1 MKKFLFL
8 FSLVFLAL
16 LNFNFAGAKEKS
28 CVRRGFLYEYKVQ
41 KKGTWITKITPI
53 SNKGISTL
61 NIPKK
66 LGGKGVVKL
75 GSTGA
80 IFFIGDINTKEPNPN
95 IFGVE
100 DSSEGDGT
108 LVPEDVQELVKK
120 IKKIQIPSTV
130 DSIALNCFSDVPDGK
145 IINIPKGIVRGLDEE
160 GYGFTKIKWKK
171 ITVSSKNKK
180 YKISNGCLLSRN
192 GKKLYGF
199 VQRKKKIDIPE
210 SVKTITNGG
219 DYNGTSIIVIP
230 KSVTKIKENAL
241 STKKPVAIKVSSK
254 NKRYAV
260 NNGSLYSKKTG
271 RLVAAY
277 IKDGVLDIPGAVK
290 TVNHTG
296 VLGLDVRIKK
306 VIVPSSVTG
315 VAFPYVFL
323 EQEPLIYEFKGIMPP
338 KMLDLPGC
346 CGFEKSKIYVQ
357 KNCRETYLKKWKA
370 VKTQNIQLNIM
381 EQDKLP

>member
-16 LNFNFAGAKEKS
+16 LNFNLVGAKEKS
-28 CVRRGFLYEYKVQ
+28 CVRGGFLYEYKVQ

-53 SNKGISTL
+53 SSKGISTL

-346 CGFEKSKIYVQ
+346 CGFEKSKIYVP

-370 VKTQNIQLNIM
+370 VQTQNIQLNIM

>member
-1 MKKFLFL
+1 MKKFLLL
-8 FSLVFLAL
+8 FTLFFFGL
-16 LNFNFAGAKEKS
+16 LNFNLAGAKEKS
-28 CVRRGFLYEYKVQ
+28 CVREGFLYEYKVQ
-41 KKGTWITKITPI
+41 KKGTWITKITPL
-53 SNKGISTL
+53 SSKGISTL
-61 NIPKK
+61 KIPKK

-100 DSSEGDGT
+100 DSSDGDGT
-108 LVPEDVQELVKK
+108 LVPEDVQKRVKK

-130 DSIALNCFSDVPDGK
+130 NSIALNCFSDVPDGK
-145 IINIPKGIVRGLDEE
+145 TINIPKGIVRGLDEE
-160 GYGFTKIKWKK
+160 GYGFTKIKENAMTTK
-171 ITVSSKNKK
+171 
-180 YKISNGCLLSRN
+180 
-192 GKKLYGF
+192 
-199 VQRKKKIDIPE
+199 E
-210 SVKTITNGG
+210 SVT
-219 DYNGTSIIVIP
+219 
-230 KSVTKIKENAL
+230 
-241 STKKPVAIKVSSK
+241 IKVSLK

-296 VLGLDVRIKK
+296 VLGLNVRLKK

-315 VAFPYVFL
+315 VVFPYEFH
-323 EQEPLIYEFKGIMPP
+323 EQQPLIYEFKGITPP
-338 KMLDLPGC
+338 EMLDLPGC
-346 CGFEKSKIYVQ
+346 CGFEKSKIYVP

-370 VKTQNIQLNIM
+370 VQTQNIQLNIM
-381 EQDKLP
+381 EQE

>member
-1 MKKFLFL
+1 MKKFLLL
-8 FSLVFLAL
+8 FTLFFFGL
-16 LNFNFAGAKEKS
+16 LNFNLAGAKEKS
-28 CVRRGFLYEYKVQ
+28 CVREGFLYEYNVQ
-41 KKGTWITKITPI
+41 KKGTWITKITPL
-53 SNKGISTL
+53 SSKGISTL
-61 NIPKK
+61 KIPKK
-66 LGGKGVVKL
+66 LGGREVVKL

-100 DSSEGDGT
+100 DSSDGDGT
-108 LVPEDVQELVKK
+108 LVPENVQKRVKI

-171 ITVSSKNKK
+171 ITVSSQNTK
-180 YKISNGCLLSRN
+180 YKISSGCLLSKN

-199 VQRKKKIDIPE
+199 VQRKKKINIPE
-210 SVKTITNGG
+210 GVKTIANGG
-219 DYNGTSIIVIP
+219 DYNGTSTIVIP
-230 KSVTKIKENAL
+230 KSVTKIKENAMT
-241 STKKPVAIKVSSK
+241 TKEPVTIKVSLK

-323 EQEPLIYEFKGIMPP
+323 EQQPLIYEFKGITPP
-338 KMLDLPGC
+338 EMLALPGC
-346 CGFEKSKIYVQ
+346 CGFEKSKIYVP

-370 VKTQNIQLNIM
+370 VQTQNIQLNIM
-381 EQDKLP
+381 EQE